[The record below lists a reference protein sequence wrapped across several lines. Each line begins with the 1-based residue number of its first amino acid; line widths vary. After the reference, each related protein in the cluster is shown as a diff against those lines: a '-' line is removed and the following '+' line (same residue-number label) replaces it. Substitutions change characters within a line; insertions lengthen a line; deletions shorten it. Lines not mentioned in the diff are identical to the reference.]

1 MRNCIIVH
9 DGQQTGKKCCI
20 FAAGISQGV
29 CREAKQRYKEAE
41 RKLQKN
47 ALPIAY
53 VRKKSYLCSGNAKYA
68 SNNDKKML
76 KSRKIRMM
84 S

>member
-1 MRNCIIVH
+1 MTDNKRAKNVVSLQPESVREFA
-9 DGQQTGKKCCI
+9 GRRGGGK
-20 FAAGISQGV
+20 GV
-29 CREAKQRYKEAE
+29 E

-53 VRKKSYLCSGNAKYA
+53 VRKKSYLCSGNAKNA
-68 SNNDKKML
+68 SEDDKKML
-76 KSRKIRMM
+76 KSRKIRMI